1 MNIFRPKPALRQT
14 SAAIT
19 LPPNHP
25 DMPLNRRQWLAATAA
40 GSAGILTSR
49 AAQPGGGPPL
59 QDAQRSLRDLRIT
72 AVRVTPIAL
81 PDPPILAASGAH
93 GPYFLRNV
101 IELETNVGITGIGE
115 TRGGES
121 TTRALNEA
129 RSWLAG
135 ESPFAYRKF
144 QSRFSREAHA
154 AYAGLELA
162 CLDLIGRAT
171 GRRVCELLG
180 GPVRER
186 VEFASYL
193 FYRYAADHPAVLADK
208 ALVDDRGRGDRA
220 LDAWGDVR
228 TPEAMAEMAWQF
240 KKKWGFRFHK
250 LKAGVLPPEVELETL
265 RAMNA
270 RFGGKE
276 PLRIDPNARWT
287 VPTALR
293 IGEQLKSL
301 PLDYYEDPVAGQAAM
316 AEVRQKTG
324 LKMSTNMCVTRFEHI
339 PDAVRLKPVD
349 IVLVDHHSFGGIP
362 ACQTIGDL
370 GAALGWSLSQ
380 HSNNHGG
387 ITMAAM
393 ITVGAVIPQLTY
405 ASDTHYVWLPEGAD
419 IIVGGNLPIKDGM
432 MTVPSGPGLGVELD
446 RGKLAVAHD
455 RYLKS
460 GMRNRNDADLMRRLE
475 PGWER
480 KPF

>member
-1 MNIFRPKPALRQT
+1 MR
-14 SAAIT
+14 
-19 LPPNHP
+19 
-25 DMPLNRRQWLAATAA
+25 LNRRQWLSTTATASLGLAA
-40 GSAGILTSR
+40 GR
-49 AAQPGGGPPL
+49 VDAAQAPGLSLPADTPRG
-59 QDAQRSLRDLRIT
+59 LRDLRIT
-72 AVRVTPIAL
+72 AVRITPIAL
-81 PDPPILAASGAH
+81 PDPPILAASGVH

-101 IELETNVGITGIGE
+101 IELETNAGITGLGE

-121 TTRALNEA
+121 ITQALEAARA
-129 RSWLAG
+129 WLVG

-144 QSRFSREAHA
+144 PARLGA
-154 AYAGLELA
+154 APLSVYAGLELA

-180 GPVRER
+180 GPVRDR

-193 FYRYAADHPAVLADK
+193 FYRYAADHPTVLADK
-208 ALVDDRGRGDRA
+208 ALVDRRGRGDQA
-220 LDAWGDVR
+220 LDHWGEVR

-250 LKAGVLPPEVELETL
+250 LKAGVLPPDVELETL

-287 VPTALR
+287 IPTALR

-301 PLDYYEDPVAGQAAM
+301 PLDYYEDPVAGQEAM

-324 LKMSTNMCVTRFEHI
+324 LKMSTNMCVTRLAHI
-339 PDAVRLKPVD
+339 PDAVRLKPID
-349 IVLVDHHSFGGIP
+349 IVLADHHSFGGLP
-362 ACQTIGDL
+362 TCQALGEIG
-370 GAALGWSLSQ
+370 AVLGWSLSQ

-393 ITVGAVIPQLTY
+393 ITLGAVVPQLTY

-419 IIVGGNLPIKDGM
+419 IIVGPNLPIKDGM
-432 MTVPSGPGLGVELD
+432 MEIPAGPGLGVELD

-455 RYLKS
+455 RYVKS
-460 GMRNRNDADLMRRLE
+460 GMRNRNDADLMRRIE

>member
-1 MNIFRPKPALRQT
+1 
-14 SAAIT
+14 
-19 LPPNHP
+19 
-25 DMPLNRRQWLAATAA
+25 MPLNRRQWLAASTAA
-40 GSAGILTSR
+40 SVGLITAR
-49 AAQPGGGPPL
+49 AAQPAAVVAP
-59 QDAQRSLRDLRIT
+59 DAQRSLRDLKIT

-101 IELETNVGITGIGE
+101 IELETNAGITGIGE
-115 TRGGES
+115 TRGGEG
-121 TTRALNEA
+121 TTKALNDA
-129 RSWLAG
+129 RTWLPG

-144 QSRFSREAHA
+144 QARLGRDALS

-193 FYRYAADHPAVLADK
+193 FYRYAADHPTVLADQ

-220 LDAWGDVR
+220 LDQWGEVR

-250 LKAGVLPPEVELETL
+250 LKAGVLPPDVELETL

-293 IGEQLKSL
+293 IGEQLKAL

-316 AEVRQKTG
+316 GEVRQKTG

-370 GAALGWSLSQ
+370 GSTMGWSLSQ

-405 ASDTHYVWLPEGAD
+405 ASDTHYVWLPEGHD
-419 IIVGGNLPIKDGM
+419 IIVGPNLPIKDGM
-432 MTVPSGPGLGVELD
+432 MAVPAGPGLGVELD
-446 RGKLAVAHD
+446 RGKLAIAHE

-460 GMRNRNDADLMRRLE
+460 GTRNRNDADLMRRLE

>member
-1 MNIFRPKPALRQT
+1 
-14 SAAIT
+14 
-19 LPPNHP
+19 
-25 DMPLNRRQWLAATAA
+25 MPLNRRQWLAASTAA
-40 GSAGILTSR
+40 SVGLITSR
-49 AAQPGGGPPL
+49 AAPPAAAVAP
-59 QDAQRSLRDLRIT
+59 DAQRSLRDLKIT
-72 AVRVTPIAL
+72 AVRITPIAL

-93 GPYFLRNV
+93 GPYFLRHV
-101 IELETNVGITGIGE
+101 IELETNAGITGIGE
-115 TRGGES
+115 TRGGDGVLK
-121 TTRALNEA
+121 ALNAA
-129 RSWLAG
+129 RSWVPG

-144 QSRFSREAHA
+144 QARLLPNELS

-193 FYRYAADHPAVLADK
+193 FYRYAADHPTVLADK

-220 LDAWGDVR
+220 LDQWGDVR

-250 LKAGVLPPEVELETL
+250 LKAGVLPPDVELETL

-301 PLDYYEDPVAGQAAM
+301 PLDYYEDPVAGQVAM
-316 AEVRQKTG
+316 GEVRRKTG
-324 LKMSTNMCVTRFEHI
+324 LKMSTNMCVTQFEHL
-339 PDAVRLKPVD
+339 PDAVRHKPVD

-370 GAALGWSLSQ
+370 SPAMGWSLSQ

-393 ITVGAVIPQLTY
+393 ITVGAVVPQLTY
-405 ASDTHYVWLPEGAD
+405 ASDTHYVWLPEGHD
-419 IIVGGNLPIKDGM
+419 IIVGPNLQIKDGM
-432 MTVPSGPGLGVELD
+432 MTVPAGPGLGVELD
-446 RGKLAVAHD
+446 RGKLAVAHE

>member
-1 MNIFRPKPALRQT
+1 M
-14 SAAIT
+14 S
-19 LPPNHP
+19 
-25 DMPLNRRQWLAATAA
+25 LNRRQWLAASTAA
-40 GSAGILTSR
+40 SVGLITAR
-49 AAQPGGGPPL
+49 AAQPAAVVAP
-59 QDAQRSLRDLRIT
+59 DARRSLRDLKIT

-101 IELETNVGITGIGE
+101 IELETNAGITGIGE

-121 TTRALNEA
+121 VLKALNDA
-129 RSWLAG
+129 RSWLPG

-144 QSRFSREAHA
+144 QARLGRDALS
-154 AYAGLELA
+154 AYAGIELA

-193 FYRYAADHPAVLADK
+193 FFRYAADHPAVLADR

-220 LDAWGDVR
+220 LDPWGEVR

-240 KKKWGFRFHK
+240 KRKWGFRFHK
-250 LKAGVLPPEVELETL
+250 LKAGVLPPDVELETL

-270 RFGGKE
+270 RFGGRE

-293 IGEQLKSL
+293 IGEQLKAL

-316 AEVRQKTG
+316 GEVRLKTG

-370 GAALGWSLSQ
+370 SPTMGWSLSQ

-393 ITVGAVIPQLTY
+393 ITVGAVVPQLTY
-405 ASDTHYVWLPEGAD
+405 ASDTHYVWLPEGHD
-419 IIVGGNLPIKDGM
+419 IIAGPNLPIKDGM
-432 MTVPSGPGLGVELD
+432 MSVPAGPGLGVELD
-446 RGKLAVAHD
+446 RGKLAVAHE

>member
-1 MNIFRPKPALRQT
+1 
-14 SAAIT
+14 
-19 LPPNHP
+19 
-25 DMPLNRRQWLAATAA
+25 MPLNRRQWLAASAA
-40 GSAGILTSR
+40 GSAGFLAAR
-49 AAQPGGGPPL
+49 AAQPSGLALPA
-59 QDAQRSLRDLRIT
+59 DDQRSVRDLRIT
-72 AVRVTPIAL
+72 AVRITPIAL

-101 IELETNVGITGIGE
+101 IELETNAGITGIGE

-121 TTRALNEA
+121 ITQTLNAA
-129 RSWLAG
+129 RSWLVG
-135 ESPFAYRKF
+135 ESPFAYRTF
-144 QSRFSREAHA
+144 PARLGREALS

-193 FYRYAADHPAVLADK
+193 FYRYAADHPTVLADK

-220 LDAWGDVR
+220 LDHWGDVR

-250 LKAGVLPPEVELETL
+250 LKAGVLPPDVELETL

-301 PLDYYEDPVAGQAAM
+301 PLDYYEDPVEGQTAM
-316 AEVRQKTG
+316 GEVRQKTG
-324 LKMSTNMCVTRFEHI
+324 LKLSTNMCVTRFEHL

-362 ACQTIGDL
+362 ACQAIGDL
-370 GAALGWSLSQ
+370 SATMSWSLSQ

-432 MTVPSGPGLGVELD
+432 MSVPSGPGLGVELD
-446 RGKLAVAHD
+446 REKLAVAHA
-455 RYLKS
+455 RYVKS
-460 GMRNRNDADLMRRLE
+460 GMRSRNDANLMRRLE